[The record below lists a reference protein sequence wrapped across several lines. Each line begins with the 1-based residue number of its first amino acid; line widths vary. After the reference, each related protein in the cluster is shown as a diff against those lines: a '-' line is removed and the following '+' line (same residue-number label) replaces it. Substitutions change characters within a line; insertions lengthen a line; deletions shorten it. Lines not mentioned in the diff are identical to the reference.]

1 MQLSIYKTEKNEYS
15 VLREQK
21 NISFEQMC
29 NYQIQVLEIAYFLYR
44 MYIVCIFY
52 ISKYSHVINSNY
64 VAFAR

>member
-15 VLREQK
+15 ILIEQK

-52 ISKYSHVINSNY
+52 ISKYPHGINSNY